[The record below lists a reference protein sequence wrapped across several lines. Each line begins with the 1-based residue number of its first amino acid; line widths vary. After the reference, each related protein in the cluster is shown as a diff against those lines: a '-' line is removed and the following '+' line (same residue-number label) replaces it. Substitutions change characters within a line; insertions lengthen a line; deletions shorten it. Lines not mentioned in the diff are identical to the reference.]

1 MVGGAQ
7 AVFIELLEFCVF
19 VCVCGSGSHC
29 VALLEL
35 GIRPGWP
42 AILTFFFFLMQIIV
56 TKKKFDRRK

>member
-29 VALLEL
+29 AALLEL

-42 AILTFFFFLMQIIV
+42 AILTFFFFNANHCYEEKV
-56 TKKKFDRRK
+56 